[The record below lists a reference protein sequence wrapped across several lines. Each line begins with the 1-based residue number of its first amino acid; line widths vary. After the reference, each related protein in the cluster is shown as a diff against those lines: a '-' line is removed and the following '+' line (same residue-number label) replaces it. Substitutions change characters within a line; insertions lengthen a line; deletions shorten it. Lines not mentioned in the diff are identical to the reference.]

1 MSSRP
6 GAAGATRTCPHCKAT
21 ILERAARCPEC
32 QHYLRFDA
40 APAAV
45 VPGRSNAIVPTGD
58 TTTALQVEGRIRH
71 PAEGGAWE
79 YSVVLVI
86 QDGDGKE
93 LKRQVVNV
101 GALLVGDERTFNLS
115 VEVTPTNDLRRP
127 TRSPLSRGRH

>member
-6 GAAGATRTCPHCKAT
+6 GAAGATRTCPHCKTT
-21 ILERAARCPEC
+21 ILESATRCPAC
-32 QHYLRFDA
+32 LHVRTPDA
-40 APAAV
+40 PSASPIVAGNAV
-45 VPGRSNAIVPTGD
+45 KREPS
-58 TTTALQVEGRIRH
+58 TTALQVEGRIRH

-79 YSVVLVI
+79 YSVVLTI

-93 LKRQVVNV
+93 IKRQVVGV

-115 VEVTPTNDLRRP
+115 VEVTPTDDKRRP